1 MDTPALN
8 RQYKKNLF
16 VKKLIFNGLAHYMVV
31 RPWELDGLPPLLLN
45 RKVLMDNLDFRF
57 G

>member
-31 RPWELDGLPPLLLN
+31 RPWELDGLLN